1 MKKLKLVYLKVK
13 NVFRLL
19 KKERSGKLHTSLFT
33 KLFCYKNGFLSEASV
48 IYDFRK
54 NNPKAYISDYFRFMK
69 IPFIN
74 TQFSYILDNKLMF
87 ELYFEKQF
95 EVIKSEGL
103 LHITQL
109 FSKEGRQNAVNS
121 ILNILTLG
129 FDCVVKPIS
138 GGGGYGIL
146 FIEKRDQEYFLNNR
160 QITLVDLSNTINKL
174 KNYICYRRF
183 SQKGFS
189 NKIYSKSL
197 NTIRVL
203 TMISPV
209 TNEPFIAIAVHR
221 FGTSQSGNVDNWSS
235 GGICSE
241 IDIETGALSKAV
253 GYPITGKLEW
263 HVKHPDSGVKIE
275 GEIVPNW
282 DSVKLFVLQAARN
295 VAMIP
300 YIGWDIVL
308 SDDEI
313 YILEANSNSDV
324 NLLQVHRPLLSVP
337 EVKEFYKYHRVL

>member
-1 MKKLKLVYLKVK
+1 MKKIKLRYLRVI
-13 NVFRLL
+13 NFFRLL
-19 KKERSGKLHTSLFT
+19 KKESKGKLHTSLFT

-48 IYDFRK
+48 IYDFSR
-54 NNPKAYISDYFRFMK
+54 NNAKAYISDYCRFVK

-103 LHITQL
+103 LHNTQMY
-109 FSKEGRQNAVNS
+109 SKEGRQNAVNS

-221 FGTSQSGNVDNWSS
+221 FGTRRSENVDNWSN
-235 GGICSE
+235 GGVSAE
-241 IDIETGALSKAV
+241 IEIETGRMSKAV
-253 GYPITGKLEW
+253 SYPYDGKLLW
-263 HVKHPDSGVKIE
+263 HSKHPDTGENIE
-275 GEIVPNW
+275 GEVIPNW
-282 DSVKLFVLQAARN
+282 EKVKETVIDMARSVS
-295 VAMIP
+295 MIP

-308 SDDEI
+308 SDNSI
-313 YILEANSNSDV
+313 LVLEANSNSDV